1 MNTLQK
7 DQKPRTSQPKGSPIP
22 ESVADLMK
30 MAKPIGT
37 FGGVTDFILRFR
49 KGEFTAADTGD
60 QGGGQN

>member
-7 DQKPRTSQPKGSPIP
+7 DQKPRTSQPKNSPIP
-22 ESVADLMK
+22 ESVAELMK
-30 MAKPIGT
+30 RAKPIGT

-49 KGEFTAADTGD
+49 KGELTAADTGD